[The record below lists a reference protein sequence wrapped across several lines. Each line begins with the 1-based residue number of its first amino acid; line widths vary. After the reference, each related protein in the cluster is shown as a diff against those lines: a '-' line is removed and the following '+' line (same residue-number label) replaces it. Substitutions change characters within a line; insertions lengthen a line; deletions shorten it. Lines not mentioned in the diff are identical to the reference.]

1 MNTLSRLFG
10 IFVLLTLLAACSDA
24 PDTTAPTAI
33 PTEMPVDMVMN
44 PTPTATATI
53 APTAVPAGGA
63 DAFKVSVAQY
73 FLDSAGFHGMATT
86 LSETQTID
94 PTYLS
99 TVTRVNKVLAQ
110 TTWPV
115 ELDDA
120 AQAFIE
126 SLGAFGAA
134 LETDNIADAVK
145 LSETVHDAQHDLSH
159 SIDHWMGETQTTT
172 ADAKPFNVSVA
183 QCLLDSAGFHG
194 IATALSETQ
203 TIDPTYLSTVT
214 RVNKVLA
221 QTTWPSEL
229 NSEAQTFT
237 KSLGEFAAALEAND
251 VAVAVE
257 LSETVHDAQHDLSHS
272 IDHWMENVQAPM
284 ADVDPFDIS
293 VAQYFLDSAGF
304 HGMATTLSETK
315 TIDPTYLSKANRV
328 YKVLMHTTWSSELND
343 QAQAFITSLGT
354 FDAALEADDVADA
367 IELSETVHDA
377 QHEFSHSIDHW
388 MEGNAQN

>member
-1 MNTLSRLFG
+1 MKTLSRVFC
-10 IFVLLTLLAACSDA
+10 IFVLFALLAACSGTPA
-24 PDTTAPTAI
+24 TSAPTVVS
-33 PTEMPVDMVMN
+33 TEMPAEMVME
-44 PTPTATATI
+44 PTPTATATVE
-53 APTAVPAGGA
+53 PTAIALGA
-63 DAFKVSVAQY
+63 DPFKVSVAQY

-110 TTWPV
+110 TTWPS
-115 ELDDA
+115 ELNEQ
-120 AQAFIE
+120 AQAFTE
-126 SLGAFGAA
+126 SLTTFAA
-134 LETDNIADAVK
+134 AWEADNIADAVE
-145 LSETVHDAQHDLSH
+145 LSETVHDAQHELSH

-172 ADAKPFNVSVA
+172 TDAKPFNVSVA

-229 NSEAQTFT
+229 NEQAQAFNT
-237 KSLGEFAAALEAND
+237 SLAEFAAALEAND
-251 VAVAVE
+251 ITTAVE
-257 LSETVHDAQHDLSHS
+257 LSETAHDAQHELSHS
-272 IDHWMENVQAPM
+272 IDHWMENVQAPV
-284 ADVDPFDIS
+284 ADADPFDIS

-304 HGMATTLSETK
+304 HAMATTLSETK

-343 QAQAFITSLGT
+343 QAQAFIISLGT
-354 FDAALEADDVADA
+354 FDAALEADNVADA
-367 IELSETVHDA
+367 VELSETVHDA